1 MLITFVTIKNT
12 VIKNKSMNR
21 EELYEKKPMIKI
33 HDKLFP
39 CPTSA
44 AMELIGGKWK
54 SVILVHLINEEKR
67 YNELRKE
74 IPTITERTLSLQLKQ
89 LEADG
94 LLSRK
99 VYTKKPPLKVVYSL
113 TKFGKTLIPVLEIIT
128 EWGITAAYEKGEF
141 VEKEK

>member
-1 MLITFVTIKNT
+1 MDK
-12 VIKNKSMNR
+12 K
-21 EELYEKKPMIKI
+21 ELFEKKPMIKI

-44 AMELIGGKWK
+44 AMEFIGGKWK
-54 SVILVHLINEEKR
+54 SVILSHLIEGKKR

-89 LEADG
+89 LEIDG
-94 LLSRK
+94 LINRK

-113 TKFGKTLIPVLEIIT
+113 TEFGETVIPVLQVII
-128 EWGITAAYEKGEF
+128 EWGISATIEKGEF
-141 VEKEK
+141 IERQ